1 MIDDLNIT
9 QLLVRYGKGD
19 SDALENLLP
28 AVYQEL
34 RKLAQSYMRKEN
46 SSHTLQPTALVHEAY
61 FKLVDQKNVEWQ
73 NRSHFF
79 GIAAQAMRRILI
91 DHARVKHADKRG
103 GDNTRVSFEEQIH
116 STNTDGE
123 PDLLALNDALEKLA
137 ELDARQAKVVELRYF
152 GGLGIE
158 EIAEVLQ
165 TSPAT
170 VKRDWT
176 MAKAWLAVQLSGD
189 VSNESAGS

>member
-1 MIDDLNIT
+1 MQNDGNIT
-9 QLLVRYGKGD
+9 QLLIQYGKGD
-19 SDALENLLP
+19 ADALQNLLP

-34 RKLAQSYMRKEN
+34 RKLAQSYMRKE
-46 SSHTLQPTALVHEAY
+46 SASHTLQPTALVHEAY
-61 FKLVDQKNVEWQ
+61 FKLVDQKSVAWQ

-91 DHARVKHADKRG
+91 DHARVKHAEKRG
-103 GDNTRVSFEEQIH
+103 GDHTRVSFEEQFH
-116 STNTDGE
+116 SNSPSGE
-123 PDLLALNDALEKLA
+123 PDLLALNDALEKLTA
-137 ELDARQAKVVELRYF
+137 LDERQGKVVELRYF

-176 MAKAWLAVQLSGD
+176 MAKAWLSRELSAGD
-189 VSNESAGS
+189 VDGNKGS